1 MKILLCS
8 ILGLVALTVGG
19 LAQIAVPQGAVKL
32 GKPQPAG
39 IKSPEYQINS
49 GPQKR
54 YKIGTWLEIE
64 VPYETLMDDIPELTF
79 EYVIGIGTGPNE
91 KLLDGTVTYI
101 NIPKGR
107 DHFAVMYIPPRTLD
121 KLTGGKPLSQ
131 GDIANVWITV
141 KSQGATVALDALKPE
156 NIPTNLA
163 HLPGLIL
170 NKNQTPFAPLY
181 YDRYETIK
189 ESAAN
194 P

>member
-8 ILGLVALTVGG
+8 IFSLAALTVSG
-19 LAQIAVPQGAVKL
+19 LAQVAVPQGAVKI

-64 VPYETLMDDIPELTF
+64 VPYETLVDDIPELTF
-79 EYVIGIGTGPNE
+79 EYVVGIGNGPNA
-91 KLLDGTVTYI
+91 KLLDGSVTYI
-101 NIPKGR
+101 NIPSGK
-107 DHFAVMYIPPRTLD
+107 DHYAVMYIPPRTLD
-121 KLTGGKPLSQ
+121 KLTGGKPLTQS
-131 GDIANVWITV
+131 DIANVWITA
-141 KSQGATVALDALKPE
+141 KSQGATIAVAALKPE
-156 NIPTNLA
+156 NIPTNLP
-163 HLPGLIL
+163 HLSGLIL

-189 ESAAN
+189 EQH
-194 P
+194 

>member
-19 LAQIAVPQGAVKL
+19 LAQVAVPQGAVKL
-32 GKPQPAG
+32 GKPQPSG
-39 IKSPEYQINS
+39 IKSPEYQIQS

-64 VPYETLMDDIPELTF
+64 VPYETLMDDISELTF
-79 EYVIGIGTGPNE
+79 EFVVGIGVGQNA
-91 KLLDGTVTYI
+91 KLLDGNVTYI

-107 DHFAVMYIPPRTLD
+107 DHYAVMYIPPRTLD
-121 KLTGGKPLSQ
+121 KLTGGKTLTQ
-131 GDIANVWITV
+131 ADIANVWVTV
-141 KSQGATVALDALKPE
+141 KSQGATIDLTALKPE
-156 NIPTNLA
+156 NIPTNLP
-163 HLPGLIL
+163 HLSGLIL

-189 ESAAN
+189 EQH
-194 P
+194 